1 MSLQA
6 ARRRKQATFR
16 WVVVGLVLTFF
27 ALPLFGML
35 EFTTRGAGG
44 SGRSLDTWAKLV
56 DFGTIDALGRSL
68 FTDYVVPFELSSAL
82 LMIAI
87 ILASRP

>member
-6 ARRRKQATFR
+6 ARRRKQAILR

-44 SGRSLDTWAKLV
+44 SGRSLDTWPSWSTSA
-56 DFGTIDALGRSL
+56 RS
-68 FTDYVVPFELSSAL
+68 TPTTPT
-82 LMIAI
+82 
-87 ILASRP
+87 SRRA